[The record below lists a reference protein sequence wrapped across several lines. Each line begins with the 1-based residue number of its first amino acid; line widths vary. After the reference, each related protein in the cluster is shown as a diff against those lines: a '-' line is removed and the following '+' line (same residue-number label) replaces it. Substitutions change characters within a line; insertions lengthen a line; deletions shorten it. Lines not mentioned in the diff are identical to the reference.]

1 MNQLSLLSE
10 MGNNTNK
17 KKLDLDM
24 QIKPDTRIA

>member
-10 MGNNTNK
+10 MGNTNK